1 MDNSNLLPDE
11 AKKFKKEKNT
21 KKLRISKSKGK
32 SKNNDEYSILSALPP
47 PPKKNKNKHK
57 ILMVNRAEWG
67 RAVRGGLNYR
77 GWFFVDET
85 IELALFIF

>member
-1 MDNSNLLPDE
+1 MIFE
-11 AKKFKKEKNT
+11 VGKK
-21 KKLRISKSKGK
+21 
-32 SKNNDEYSILSALPP
+32 P
-47 PPKKNKNKHK
+47 K